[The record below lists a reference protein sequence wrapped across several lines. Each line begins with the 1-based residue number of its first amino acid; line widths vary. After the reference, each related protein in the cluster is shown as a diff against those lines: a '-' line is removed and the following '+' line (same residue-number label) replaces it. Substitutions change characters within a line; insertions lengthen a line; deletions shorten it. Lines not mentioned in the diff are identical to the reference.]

1 MSDQFLTNLILG
13 QVVSGS
19 GQFWFRSVFGRVI
32 FERTILRKGQRA
44 KKAKKIKRT
53 KIRIN
58 QNHQNSSPK
67 RNLRKIIF
75 VQVGKF

>member
-1 MSDQFLTNLILG
+1 MSDPPISDTDLKNKMVWVGVQIG
-13 QVVSGS
+13 PEKS
-19 GQFWFRSVFGRVI
+19 I

-44 KKAKKIKRT
+44 RKAKKIKRT

-58 QNHQNSSPK
+58 QNRRNSSLK

-75 VQVGKF
+75 VQVEKF